1 MMPYDITKYEPGYG
15 GLINSAGNVVNQA
28 DGITSTGARL
38 SANDVV
44 AVTMQNASTATGI
57 GISLNTSNSSMAVLD
72 VQGTFVGTIT
82 VKATIDGTSYF
93 SVKTTDISNDARVAN
108 ISAAGQYSL
117 RVNGFINII
126 AQITAYTS
134 GSITVYGRAS
144 ASGTS
149 HHTAAITNTPTVLQ
163 GGVDQ
168 TSAFKN
174 YTLQLAATATGNGN
188 LADVTGYS
196 ALTLTCII
204 TGTATI
210 TFEGSNDSTFPANAT
225 AQLIGRPSPNTGNAS
240 STQSATGVVF
250 INVSAVRY
258 VRARI
263 SSFASGT
270 VDVTGVAELGAINWY
285 PTTAGYG
292 SSDALPSTSS
302 LQGIGSFN
310 LLYNGYS
317 WDRVRNNQ
325 YVQLIASGART
336 STTSSSQ
343 LTNFNFRGISVNLS
357 ITVASGTGGL
367 QIAIQGYDQ
376 SSASYKTLH
385 TLATAI
391 TATGL
396 YVVQMYPSIDN
407 VNSAITQTISQALP
421 AQYRV
426 QVVHGDASSYTYSLS
441 VNYIL

>member
-1 MMPYDITKYEPGYG
+1 MPYDITKYEPGYG
-15 GLINSAGNVVNQA
+15 GLINSAGEVVNQA
-28 DGITSTGARL
+28 DGLTTTGARL
-38 SANDVV
+38 QANDVI
-44 AVTMQNASTATGI
+44 AVTMQNAATATANGT
-57 GISLNTSNSSMAVLD
+57 SLNTANQAMAVLD

-82 VKATIDGTSYF
+82 IRATIDGTNYF
-93 SVKTTDISNDARVAN
+93 TVSTTSLNTETRAN
-108 ISAAGQYSL
+108 TITAPGQYSL
-117 RVNGFINII
+117 RVAGYRNII
-126 AQITAYTS
+126 AQITTYTS
-134 GSITVYGRAS
+134 GSITVYGRAV
-144 ASGTS
+144 SGGST
-149 HHTAAITNTPTVLQ
+149 HHTSAITNTPTVLQ

-174 YTLQLAATATGNGN
+174 YTLQVAATATGNGTF
-188 LADVTGYS
+188 ADVTGYS
-196 ALTLTCII
+196 ALTLTCLI

-225 AQLIGRPSPNTGNAS
+225 AQLIGRTSQSTGNAL

-263 SSFASGT
+263 SAYTSGT

-292 SSDALPSTSS
+292 ASDALPATSS
-302 LQGIGSFN
+302 LQGVGSYN
-310 LLYNGYS
+310 LLYNGS
-317 WDRVRNNQ
+317 TWDRARNNQ

-426 QVVHGDASSYTYSLS
+426 QVIHGDASSYTYSLS